1 MRIRVPVFAALA
13 TAFAVSPALADL
25 KITVDKTE
33 QTLTVARDGQVLHT
47 WPVSTGRTGHFTPA
61 GNFRAFRME
70 KDHFS
75 KEFDDAP
82 MPHSIF
88 FTERGHAIHGSFE
101 TKKLGRPASG
111 GCVRLAPENA
121 KTLFEMVQAEGVLKT
136 KVEVEGDERV
146 AIARA
151 NRQLTKPE
159 RQASGR
165 GTGLPP
171 QYAPRPEDEQQRAQ
185 TQPRRERYAA
195 PRGGAYDQQF
205 GYQQRPYQAQQQQ
218 QQQQY
223 YYDGYAWRPYHGTAR
238 AQQQPYYDQQRPY
251 YPQQQYYQ
259 PRYGYGYGY
268 GYND

>member
-1 MRIRVPVFAALA
+1 MRICVPVLAAFT
-13 TAFAVSPALADL
+13 TAFAASPAFADL
-25 KITVDKTE
+25 KITVDKTA

-47 WPVSTGRTGHFTPA
+47 WPVSTGRTGHFTPS
-61 GNFRAFRME
+61 GDFRAFRME

-82 MPHSIF
+82 MPFSIF
-88 FTERGHAIHGSFE
+88 FTERGHAIHGSYE

-136 KVEVEGDERV
+136 KVAVEGDERV

-151 NRQLTKPE
+151 DRQLTKPE
-159 RQASGR
+159 RQASRG

-171 QYAPRPEDEQQRAQ
+171 QYAPREEDERQRAQ
-185 TQPRRERYAA
+185 TQPQPRRERYAA
-195 PRGGAYDQQF
+195 PRGYYDQQF

-218 QQQQY
+218 QQY
-223 YYDGYAWRPYHGTAR
+223 YYDGYAWRPYNGTAYR
-238 AQQQPYYDQQRPY
+238 TQQQPNYAQQQPY
-251 YPQQQYYQ
+251 YPQQQYYP

-268 GYND
+268 GD

>member
-1 MRIRVPVFAALA
+1 MRIRVPVLAALA
-13 TAFAVSPALADL
+13 TAFAISPALADL
-25 KITVDKTE
+25 KITVDKTA

-47 WPVSTGRTGHFTPA
+47 WPVSTGRTGRFTPA

-70 KDHFS
+70 KDHYS

-88 FTERGHAIHGSFE
+88 FTERGHAIHGSYE

-151 NRQLTKPE
+151 NRQLTQPE
-159 RQASGR
+159 RQASRGR
-165 GTGLPP
+165 TGLPP
-171 QYAPRPEDEQQRAQ
+171 QYAPREEDQQQQRAQ

-195 PRGGAYDQQF
+195 PRGHYAQQF
-205 GYQQRPYQAQQQQ
+205 GSQQRPYQAQ

-223 YYDGYAWRPYHGTAR
+223 YYDGYAWRPYNGTAYR

-251 YPQQQYYQ
+251 YPQQQYYYQ
-259 PRYGYGYGY
+259 QRYGYGYG
-268 GYND
+268 D